1 MLGVLKVSCCFIFS
15 KIKNFR
21 LTSGIYD
28 NRANMN
34 ISQCRVCKS
43 SQLEDVIDLGVQPW
57 GNDMVTQENIG
68 NEKKYPL
75 VCCFCRD
82 CSTLQVRYTVP
93 KEIMY
98 ADHTYLSGSN
108 KSMTAHFQKV
118 ADYVVDNYCGDND
131 PFAVDIGSNDGT
143 LLRCYQNNNYR
154 VLGVEASADIA
165 KIACD
170 SGVPTI
176 ADYFDK
182 SVAKEIEQSEGKASV
197 ISAANVFYHVEEL
210 HSVVKGVKS
219 LLANKGVFVVQ
230 ASYLPNLI
238 DTKAFDIMYHEHLLY
253 YRMEN
258 LQTLLSLHDLEV
270 FDFTFE
276 EVHGGSIIVYAGHKG
291 ARVVEKRVSDLIKN
305 ERSKNYHKID
315 LYKQFD
321 TEIKQLRED
330 VKDFV
335 TDLKQQGFSIA
346 AYGAP
351 VKGTVML
358 NYCGI
363 NSDLIDF
370 AAEVNE
376 LKIGKYIPGT
386 GIEIKNE
393 AECLEPDYYFLLS
406 WNFKEFFLEKR
417 KKNGGKSKFIV
428 PIPYP
433 HVL

>member
-1 MLGVLKVSCCFIFS
+1 
-15 KIKNFR
+15 
-21 LTSGIYD
+21 
-28 NRANMN
+28 MN
-34 ISQCRVCKS
+34 ITQCRVCKS

-68 NEKKYPL
+68 KEKKYPL
-75 VCCFCRD
+75 VCCFCLE

-98 ADHTYLSGSN
+98 ADHSYLSGSN
-108 KSMTAHFQKV
+108 KSMPVHFQKI
-118 ADYVVDNYCGDND
+118 ADHVYNNYCNIHE
-131 PFAVDIGSNDGT
+131 PLAVDIGSNDGT
-143 LLRCYQNNNYR
+143 LLRCYQKNNFH
-154 VLGVEASADIA
+154 VLGVEASAEIA

-170 SGVPTI
+170 AGIPTI
-176 ADYFDK
+176 ADYFNKD
-182 SVAKEIEQSEGKASV
+182 VAEHIEGSHGKAAV

-210 HSVVKGVKS
+210 HSVVEGVKC
-219 LLANKGVFVVQ
+219 LLADSGVFVVQ

-238 DTKAFDIMYHEHLLY
+238 KTKAFDIMYHEHLLY

-258 LQTLLSLHDLEV
+258 LQTLLSFHDLEV

-291 ARVVEKRVSDLIKN
+291 ARAVSKRVSDLVKE
-305 ERSKNYHKID
+305 ERENNYHKIE
-315 LYKQFD
+315 LYQGFND
-321 TEIKQLRED
+321 EIKVLRED
-330 VKDFV
+330 IKAFV
-335 TDLKQQGFSIA
+335 VDLKQQGYTIA

-363 NSDLIDF
+363 DSGLIDF
-370 AAEVNE
+370 AVEVNE
-376 LKIGKYIPGT
+376 MKIGKYIPGT

-406 WNFKEFFLEKR
+406 WNFKDFFLEKR
-417 KKNGGKSKFIV
+417 KEKGGTSKFII

-433 HVL
+433 HIV